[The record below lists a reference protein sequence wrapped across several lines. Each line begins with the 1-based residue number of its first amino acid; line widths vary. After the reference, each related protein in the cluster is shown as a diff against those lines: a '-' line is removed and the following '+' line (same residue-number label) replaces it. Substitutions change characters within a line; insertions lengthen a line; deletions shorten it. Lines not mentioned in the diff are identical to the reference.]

1 MRAFLDELTAAITG
15 LARAPAFT
23 ALAVGVLGLGLGAV
37 IFMYGVADTLMLKP
51 VPYPNSDRL
60 YAIATI
66 GSLEADRYSDS
77 MKPMDYQK
85 VREAQ
90 TQFEAIGSIYVGT
103 AYLTGDGQA
112 ERYDGGFADGYVFD
126 VAGVAPELGRA
137 IEPRDTVPGAAPVVV
152 LSHELWRE
160 RFDEDPKVIG
170 RTVRV
175 NGNTS
180 EV

>member
-1 MRAFLDELTAAITG
+1 MPTTPIARCNSSTDASWTRARSSTCRSAAQPRAEGLPMRALLDELKAAMTG
-15 LARAPAFT
+15 LARTPAFT
-23 ALAVGVLGLGLGAV
+23 ALAAGVLGLGLGAV

-90 TQFEAIGSIYVGT
+90 TQFEAIGSIY
-103 AYLTGDGQA
+103 
-112 ERYDGGFADGYVFD
+112 
-126 VAGVAPELGRA
+126 
-137 IEPRDTVPGAAPVVV
+137 
-152 LSHELWRE
+152 
-160 RFDEDPKVIG
+160 
-170 RTVRV
+170 
-175 NGNTS
+175 
-180 EV
+180 